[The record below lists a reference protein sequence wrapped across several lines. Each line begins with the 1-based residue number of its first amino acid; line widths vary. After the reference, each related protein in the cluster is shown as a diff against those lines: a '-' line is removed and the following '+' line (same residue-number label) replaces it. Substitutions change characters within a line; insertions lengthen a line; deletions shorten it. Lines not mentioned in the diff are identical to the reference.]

1 MIAQKGDVQ
10 IVAERHQP
18 QAVSEQGGYEPGF
31 ADQDTVEEQLNE
43 MQNHEK
49 RKKGAE
55 KEQEL
60 LALIGYTFKESFTL
74 DGRQSSNPI
83 RHRFPWCCWL
93 SKGIC
98 C

>member
-55 KEQEL
+55 KEGGKRV
-60 LALIGYTFKESFTL
+60 IGI
-74 DGRQSSNPI
+74 N
-83 RHRFPWCCWL
+83 WL
-93 SKGIC
+93 HFQGKFYFRWTSKQ
-98 C
+98 